1 MAGWVLTSAA
11 SSSATSVG
19 RTESLD
25 FRASAQRG
33 ALGHIWISAPCL
45 SVVRNLGASGSGM
58 YEMRHLIQL
67 ENNAKFHEDFRG
79 AYAVYQKLSIPL
91 AKPEFPDKLRSGH
104 E

>member
-1 MAGWVLTSAA
+1 
-11 SSSATSVG
+11 
-19 RTESLD
+19 
-25 FRASAQRG
+25 
-33 ALGHIWISAPCL
+33 
-45 SVVRNLGASGSGM
+45 M

>member
-11 SSSATSVG
+11 SSSATSVS

-25 FRASAQRG
+25 FRASSQKG
-33 ALGHIWISAPCL
+33 PLGHIQISAPCH
-45 SVVRNLGASGSGM
+45 SVVRNLGASGPGM

-67 ENNAKFHEDFRG
+67 ENNAKIHEDFRG

>member
-11 SSSATSVG
+11 SSSATSVS

-25 FRASAQRG
+25 FRASAQR
-33 ALGHIWISAPCL
+33 APLGHIQISAPCH

-67 ENNAKFHEDFRG
+67 ENNAKIHEDFRG
-79 AYAVYQKLSIPL
+79 CAPKAIATI
-91 AKPEFPDKLRSGH
+91 AKREFPDKLRSGH
-104 E
+104 EK